1 MTRMTNRV
9 FVLGGGRMGL
19 VAARDLVESNL
30 VDAVVI
36 GDIDLSRAE
45 GLAKE
50 IGSKKVEVTK
60 VDATDHQRLVL
71 ALKRCSVLV
80 NAVWYE
86 YNVAVMRAAIEA
98 RVHYNDLGGLFHV
111 TRKQIELDQEA
122 KRAGISAVLGGGES
136 PGISNVMCAASA
148 REMDSVEEIRIRVG
162 GREMTASDKLLF
174 PFAVSTVFDEYSKPP
189 VMFLDGRF
197 QEVETLSGEEDV
209 EFPPPVGRNRC
220 HYSIHSEIATLPA
233 SIKGVR
239 NVDFKLGVSEK
250 IFKVIKPLLDA
261 GFDDT
266 RPIDI
271 AGHRVSPR
279 DFAIAYLNSLA
290 SSEEPYRSVALMTT
304 VSGRKDGRRVG
315 QTRTVIGEPSGK
327 LGVKNGT
334 AFLTGIAA
342 SIVAQLI
349 VSEQIVERGALAP
362 ELCIPPGL
370 LFDEL
375 RKRGVGVE
383 AGPLVPG

>member
-1 MTRMTNRV
+1 MTRMTNKV

-30 VDAVVI
+30 VDSVVI
-36 GDIDLSRAE
+36 GDVDLSRAE

-50 IGSKKVEVTK
+50 IGSRKVEVTK
-60 VDATDHQRLVL
+60 VDATDHRRLVL
-71 ALKRCSVLV
+71 ALKGCSVLV

-86 YNVAVMRAAIEA
+86 YNVAVMKAAIEA

-111 TRKQIELDQEA
+111 TRKQIELGPDA
-122 KRAGISAVLGGGES
+122 KRAGITAVLGGGES
-136 PGISNVMCAASA
+136 PGISNVMCAASTV
-148 REMDSVEEIRIRVG
+148 EMDSVEEVRIRVG
-162 GREMTASDKLLF
+162 GRELIVSDKLLF
-174 PFAVSTVFDEYSKPP
+174 PFAVSTVFDEYSKRP

-197 QEVETLSGEEDV
+197 QEVETLSGEEEV

-220 HYSIHSEIATLPA
+220 HYSIHSEIATLPT

-250 IFKVIKPLLDA
+250 IFKAIKPLLDA
-261 GFDDT
+261 GFYDAT
-266 RPIDI
+266 PIEVG
-271 AGHRVSPR
+271 GHKVSPR

-304 VSGRKDGRRVG
+304 VSGKKDGRRVS
-315 QTRTVIGEPSGK
+315 QTRTVIGEPTGK
-327 LGVKNGT
+327 FSVKNGT
-334 AFLTGIAA
+334 ALLTGIAA

-349 VSEQIVERGALAP
+349 LSERIVERGALAP
-362 ELCIPPGL
+362 EICVPPDL

-375 RKRGVGVE
+375 RKRGVIVG
-383 AGPLVPG
+383 AGQLAPG